1 MRRLALPLLV
11 VLMIASTAFIATTAG
26 ELPEQVASHFG
37 ASGVNGWMARHE
49 YVLWMLL
56 LATVIPLAIVALI
69 AILPRVAPRLVNL
82 PHRAYWLSDAQR
94 DQTLASLL
102 AFACWQAC
110 LLTAFAAGLHGIVL
124 EANATSPPRL
134 PGALF
139 VALLTVFLGSMAVW
153 TAALYARFR
162 TMH

>member
-1 MRRLALPLLV
+1 MRRFALPLLV
-11 VLMIASTAFIATTAG
+11 VLMAASTAFIAATAG
-26 ELPEQVASHFG
+26 QLPERVASHFG
-37 ASGVNGWMARHE
+37 GSGINGWMARNE

-56 LATVIPLAIVALI
+56 LATVVPLAIVVLM

-102 AFACWQAC
+102 AFACWQAS
-110 LLTAFAAGLHGIVL
+110 LLTGFAAGLHGIVL
-124 EANATSPPRL
+124 EANAMSPPGL
-134 PGALF
+134 PVGLF
-139 VALLTVFLGSMAVW
+139 VALMTAFLVSMAVW

>member
-1 MRRLALPLLV
+1 MRRFALPLLV
-11 VLMIASTAFIATTAG
+11 TVMIASTAFIAATASQ
-26 ELPEQVASHFG
+26 LPQQVASHFV

-49 YVLWMLL
+49 YVLWMLVL
-56 LATVIPLAIVALI
+56 STVVPLALVALV
-69 AILPRVAPRLVNL
+69 AILPRVAPRFINL
-82 PHRAYWLSDAQR
+82 PHRSYWLSDAQR
-94 DQTLASLL
+94 DQTLASLF

-124 EANATSPPRL
+124 EANATSPPEL
-134 PGALF
+134 PAGLF